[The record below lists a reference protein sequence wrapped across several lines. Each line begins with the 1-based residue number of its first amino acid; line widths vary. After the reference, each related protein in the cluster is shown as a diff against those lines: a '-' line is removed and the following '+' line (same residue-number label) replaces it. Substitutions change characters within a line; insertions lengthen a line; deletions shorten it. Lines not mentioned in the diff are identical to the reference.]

1 MGKKKGKGKGTPKG
15 TPKPIARR
23 AQPRQLSS
31 YYGTPRS
38 QIQEGKA
45 NIASSLP
52 FAFVNM
58 ACVAVSAVTQQFSL
72 RDEARYM
79 SSHRSA
85 AFDSTK
91 KLRHMPIAFVS
102 AGCLVGTV
110 KERPPSDPIES
121 IPGTTSPV
129 LPQSPVATDALAQMT
144 IRSPS
149 PAPSAASASSGA
161 SSEEFIVFRGRRHTP
176 LTQNKSQSLLT
187 KADTAPSV
195 ALTTESTHGAT
206 ISQSQLEPD
215 SLSKTTTLSNA
226 TPQPTNTSYNAHT
239 QTYAHRPKPSIDT
252 EPTMA
257 PALADVAAETID
269 STDILPSHDQ
279 SDMDSD
285 TNSVVDSHFE
295 KRRGGRARWEGKSAE
310 WVSRSKPGIG
320 WLPVN
325 ERPDMDAFVK
335 GEVDPR
341 DAALDDYLQNTEA
354 FGLTGEMLCFA
365 AGRELDLDAGSHND
379 WESEEE
385 PEIPPQLEQD
395 ENDGWTSD
403 QARDLDVLSTSD
415 DVEGIVARITG
426 RRSRLQGVQ
435 YQVVYEG
442 CTRDDARWLP
452 IAFLTT
458 PSDKV
463 LIEAYEAQRLAREQ
477 QQLSNNSNSDSEFNI
492 DGGSSEEQDEVDDE
506 QLARALQRQEELGID
521 DDDLVLYGASEY
533 FSGPVST
540 TSRTSRATFD
550 RLNKK
555 RQQRADGGR
564 RTEPVFPSA
573 SAMADALDMDSYS
586 GFDIMDTDRPSLK
599 LKKKGRRGQL
609 PPELDDP
616 DLNELLYASWDADRR
631 KKRLK
636 KAEREELRKQGL
648 LGRKDKTP
656 NLSVKYKDGI
666 VIEDIMEEIR
676 EFWAADI
683 ATLSLPAM
691 EAHRRAVIHQFVGEF
706 GINSKSQGD
715 GANRHTILSKTV
727 RTLHFDDDL
736 FDQILAQKKYTRRL
750 HAPNTLQKKKE
761 KGTKARPTVS
771 YKDGEIVGAKAPELG
786 VENKGRAML
795 EKMGWSKGMALGAMD
810 NKGILQPITHTVK
823 ITKAGLR

>member
-1 MGKKKGKGKGTPKG
+1 MGKKKGKAKGTPKG
-15 TPKPIARR
+15 TPKTMPRR
-23 AQPRQLSS
+23 AQPRQLPSH
-31 YYGTPRS
+31 YGTPRS
-38 QIQEGKA
+38 QILE
-45 NIASSLP
+45 
-52 FAFVNM
+52 
-58 ACVAVSAVTQQFSL
+58 AVSAETQPFSL

-79 SSHRSA
+79 SSHRSS

-102 AGCLVGTV
+102 AGCLEGTV
-110 KERPPSDPIES
+110 KEKPPPVES
-121 IPGTTSPV
+121 THGPASPS
-129 LPQSPVATDALAQMT
+129 LPQSPVATAALAQMT

-149 PAPSAASASSGA
+149 PALSAASSGA
-161 SSEEFIVFRGRRHTP
+161 SSEELIVFRGRGHTP
-176 LTQNKSQSLLT
+176 LTQNESPSLPK
-187 KADTAPSV
+187 KADTAPTVVS
-195 ALTTESTHGAT
+195 LTIQSTHGAMM
-206 ISQSQLEPD
+206 SHLQPD
-215 SLSKTTTLSNA
+215 SLRTTAAPSTA
-226 TPQPTNTSYNAHT
+226 TSQPTNSSPNAHT
-239 QTYAHRPKPSIDT
+239 KTYAHRPKPSVQPESII
-252 EPTMA
+252 A
-257 PALADVAAETID
+257 PASADIAAEAIGP
-269 STDILPSHDQ
+269 SDILPAHGQ
-279 SDMDSD
+279 SDIDSD

-295 KRRGGRARWEGKSAE
+295 RRRGGRARWEGISAE

-320 WLPVN
+320 WLPSN

-341 DAALDDYLQNTEA
+341 DAALDDYLQNAEA
-354 FGLTGEMLCFA
+354 FGLTGEMLGFA

-403 QARDLDVLSTSD
+403 LARDLDVLSTSD
-415 DVEGIVARITG
+415 DVEGIVAHVTG
-426 RRSRLQGVQ
+426 RRTRPHGVQ

-452 IAFLTT
+452 VAFLTT
-458 PSDKV
+458 PSDKF

-477 QQLSNNSNSDSEFNI
+477 QQMSSSSDSDPEFNI
-492 DGGSSEEQDEVDDE
+492 DGDSSEEQDDMDDE
-506 QLARALQRQEELGID
+506 QLARALQKQEELGID
-521 DDDLVLYGASEY
+521 DSDLILYGADE
-533 FSGPVST
+533 FFRGPVST
-540 TSRTSRATFD
+540 TSRASRTTFD
-550 RLNKK
+550 RPNKR
-555 RQQRADGGR
+555 RQQRAGGGR
-564 RTEPVFPSA
+564 RTEHLFPSA
-573 SAMADALDMDSYS
+573 SAMADALGMDPYN
-586 GFDIMDTDRPSLK
+586 GFDIMDTERPSLK
-599 LKKKGRRGQL
+599 IKKKGRRGQL

-616 DLNELLYASWDADRR
+616 DLNEQLQASWDADRR

-656 NLSVKYKDGI
+656 NLSVKYKDGF
-666 VIEDIMEEIR
+666 VMEDVMEEIR
-676 EFWAADI
+676 DFWATDM

-715 GANRHTILSKTV
+715 GAKRHTVLSKNV
-727 RTLHFDDDL
+727 RTLQFDDDL
-736 FDQILAQKKYTRRL
+736 FDSTLAQKKYTRRL
-750 HAPNTLQKKKE
+750 HAVSSYPPQKKKE
-761 KGTKARPTVS
+761 KGTKTRPTVS
-771 YKDGEIVGAKAPELG
+771 YKDGEVVGAKAPELG
-786 VENKGRAML
+786 AENKGRAML

>member
-1 MGKKKGKGKGTPKG
+1 
-15 TPKPIARR
+15 
-23 AQPRQLSS
+23 
-31 YYGTPRS
+31 
-38 QIQEGKA
+38 
-45 NIASSLP
+45 
-52 FAFVNM
+52 M
-58 ACVAVSAVTQQFSL
+58 ACVAVSAETQPFSL

-79 SSHRSA
+79 SSHRSS

-102 AGCLVGTV
+102 AGCLEGTV
-110 KERPPSDPIES
+110 KEKPPPVDSTHGPA
-121 IPGTTSPV
+121 SPS
-129 LPQSPVATDALAQMT
+129 LPQSPVATVALAQMT

-149 PAPSAASASSGA
+149 PALSAASSGA
-161 SSEEFIVFRGRRHTP
+161 SSEELIVFRGRGHTP
-176 LTQNKSQSLLT
+176 LTQNESPSLPK
-187 KADTAPSV
+187 KADTAPTVVS
-195 ALTTESTHGAT
+195 LTIQSTHGAMM
-206 ISQSQLEPD
+206 SHLQPD
-215 SLSKTTTLSNA
+215 SL
-226 TPQPTNTSYNAHT
+226 PHG
-239 QTYAHRPKPSIDT
+239 
-252 EPTMA
+252 
-257 PALADVAAETID
+257 
-269 STDILPSHDQ
+269 Q
-279 SDMDSD
+279 SDIDSD

-295 KRRGGRARWEGKSAE
+295 RRRGGRARWEGISAE

-320 WLPVN
+320 WLPSN

-341 DAALDDYLQNTEA
+341 DAALDDYLQNAEA
-354 FGLTGEMLCFA
+354 FGLTGEMLGFA

-403 QARDLDVLSTSD
+403 LARDLDVLSTSD
-415 DVEGIVARITG
+415 DVEGIVAHVTG
-426 RRSRLQGVQ
+426 RRTRPHGVQ

-452 IAFLTT
+452 VAFLTT
-458 PSDKV
+458 PSDKF

-477 QQLSNNSNSDSEFNI
+477 QQMSSSSDSDPEFNI
-492 DGGSSEEQDEVDDE
+492 DGDSSEEQDDMDDE
-506 QLARALQRQEELGID
+506 QLARALQKQEELGID
-521 DDDLVLYGASEY
+521 DSDLILYGADE
-533 FSGPVST
+533 FFRGPVST
-540 TSRTSRATFD
+540 TSRASRTTFD
-550 RLNKK
+550 RPNKR
-555 RQQRADGGR
+555 RQQRAGGGR
-564 RTEPVFPSA
+564 RTEHLFPSA
-573 SAMADALDMDSYS
+573 SAMADALGMDPYN
-586 GFDIMDTDRPSLK
+586 GFDIMDTERPSLK
-599 LKKKGRRGQL
+599 IKKKGRRGQL

-616 DLNELLYASWDADRR
+616 DLNEQLQASWDADRR

-656 NLSVKYKDGI
+656 NLSVKYKDGF
-666 VIEDIMEEIR
+666 VMEDVMEEIR
-676 EFWAADI
+676 DFWATDM

-715 GANRHTILSKTV
+715 GAKRHTVLSKTV
-727 RTLHFDDDL
+727 RTLQFDDDL
-736 FDQILAQKKYTRRL
+736 FDSTLAQKKYTRRL
-750 HAPNTLQKKKE
+750 HAVSSYPPQKKKE
-761 KGTKARPTVS
+761 KGTKTRPTVS
-771 YKDGEIVGAKAPELG
+771 YKDGEVVGAKAPELG
-786 VENKGRAML
+786 AENKGRAML